1 VQRTCYPSK
10 SGQLTERGLSPLKI
24 GSLVG
29 CSPRELLIKTL
40 FDGVGAARIEGNF
53 A

>member
-1 VQRTCYPSK
+1 VKTRLGISSEEQRAS
-10 SGQLTERGLSPLKI
+10 
-24 GSLVG
+24 
-29 CSPRELLIKTL
+29 RELLIKTL